1 MYQVHK
7 IMCFVVILHD
17 GVSTIC
23 FDYIIRL
30 CYCLL
35 SPRPT
40 TALMKFILL
49 SKTAATTAAIMS
61 TKAKGQSWGM
71 GKPALA
77 DHSSFPHAFPE
88 SSPNSP
94 LMFHWLEPK
103 RVTTSSSKT
112 IRKWS
117 HYCAHCHPNEIR
129 VPVLNIR
136 SPGYWLDD
144 RQSDRRKELNF
155 IMHQLPA
162 RSFS

>member
-1 MYQVHK
+1 MMACLQQAL
-7 IMCFVVILHD
+7 ITF
-17 GVSTIC
+17 IC
-23 FDYIIRL
+23 L

-35 SPRPT
+35 SPHPT
-40 TALMKFILL
+40 TALMTLILL

-61 TKAKGQSWGM
+61 TKAKEQSWGM

-77 DHSSFPHAFPE
+77 DHSSFKHAFPE
-88 SSPNSP
+88 SSPNRP
-94 LMFHWLEPK
+94 LMLHWLEPK
-103 RVTTSSSKT
+103 LMTTSSSKA

-117 HYCAHCHPNEIR
+117 HYCARCHLNEIR

-144 RQSDRRKELNF
+144 QQSDHRKELNF